1 MFKSTEHSDELIE
14 ILLSDVLEVYG
25 YDFTG
30 YSRASLKRRILRLY
44 EMDKFVSFA
53 EYRYKIRT
61 EPGYFKRFL
70 EEITIN
76 VTEMFRDPA
85 FYKTLRTEILPRL
98 GTYPFIRI
106 WVAGCSTG
114 EEAYSVAI
122 FLKELNLLHKSLIYA
137 TDINSEVLAT
147 AGQAMIPLNKI
158 KLYTENY
165 IAAGGSEH
173 FIDYY
178 TANYSLG
185 KLKDELKSKIIF
197 STHNLVT
204 DNSFNE
210 FQLILCRNV
219 LIYFDRP
226 LQNKVF
232 ELFNNSLEKF
242 GYLALG
248 TKETLEFSIVAK
260 NFERLKG
267 EKIWRKIHEL

>member
-1 MFKSTEHSDELIE
+1 MLKSSEHSDELIE

-30 YSRASLKRRILRLY
+30 YSRASLTRRILRLY

-85 FYKTLRTEILPRL
+85 FYKTLRNEILPRL

-137 TDINSEVLAT
+137 TDINSEVVAN
-147 AGQAMIPLNKI
+147 ASQAMIPLNKI

-242 GYLALG
+242 GYIALG
-248 TKETLEFSIVAK
+248 TKETLDFSSVAK

-267 EKIWRKIHEL
+267 EKIWRKIHE

>member
-1 MFKSTEHSDELIE
+1 LKSSEHNDELIE

-53 EYRYKIRT
+53 EYRYKIRS

-85 FYKTLRTEILPRL
+85 FYKTLRDEILPRL

-122 FLKELNLLHKSLIYA
+122 FLNELNLLQKSLIYA
-137 TDINSEVLAT
+137 TDINSEVVAN
-147 AGQAMIPLNKI
+147 ARQAMIPLNKI

-185 KLKDELKSKIIF
+185 KLKEELKSKIIF

-248 TKETLEFSIVAK
+248 TKETLDFSSVAK

-267 EKIWRKIHEL
+267 EKIWRKIHE